1 MNVQPR
7 VATLILFMAGRGIAQ
22 LVTGSFILYVKP
34 VDFGYLGGFIPGVPM
49 PTPFFI
55 ALFVAVNF
63 LYGVVLLVP

>member
-1 MNVQPR
+1 
-7 VATLILFMAGRGIAQ
+7 MAGRGIAQ